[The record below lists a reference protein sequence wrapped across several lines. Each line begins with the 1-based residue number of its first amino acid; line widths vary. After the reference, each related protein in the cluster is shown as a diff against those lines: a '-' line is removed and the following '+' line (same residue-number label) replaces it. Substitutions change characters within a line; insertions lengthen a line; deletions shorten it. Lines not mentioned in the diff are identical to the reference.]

1 MQQKVLLMHVPN
13 KARVSRPII
22 NWQLN
27 NSGRSIMEALITGIR
42 LSTYGP
48 GRLRLAAFAGNT

>member
-1 MQQKVLLMHVPN
+1 MLVPN
-13 KARVSRPII
+13 KARVSLPII